1 MTTATTTELCNV
13 ALGHIGQARIA
24 DIGERSP
31 AAEHCRRMFDH
42 VRRLC
47 LRDHDWNFAV
57 GRESLTALSTPPP
70 FGFSA
75 AYQLPADCLRVLAI
89 NGQPA
94 GVRGTQWE
102 VEGRTVLINADVA
115 HLRYIRDADDVTQW
129 DSIFQSYFSYRLAAA
144 VAPSFRIDP
153 QAGLQLEQ
161 MAAAVRASAQEAD
174 NVETAPRVT
183 RLDQSEIIQERGSR
197 WPSGT
202 AGTGTGNAGGSSIG
216 WSRIAVTGQPTVAA
230 TVAGDTFT
238 LVAGTNVTITTDAT
252 AKTVTISATGGGGGG
267 ASETNLALTRSANAV
282 TITNDN
288 GDGVEIPQA
297 NATHAGVMTANQHNK
312 LDGIQDGAEV
322 NVNADWNAVSGDALI
337 LNKPT
342 ISGTNTGNVSLA
354 TSVSAVLTLS
364 GQQLQAITDPGA
376 DRLVFFDQSAN
387 AGAGAWG
394 YLTAGA
400 GLSISGTTITA
411 TFGPAAPGAIGG
423 TTPSTAVF
431 TQLDVRTEIDVQ
443 STSGSAGPILSW
455 NTPTTTVTDW
465 ERARMAW
472 SSNVFTL
479 STERNGT
486 GVAHPIEIAPGGVT
500 AARFTTDGRTVM
512 NGTTAASSLTRI
524 TMGTPSSALSSYASG
539 LIDQSGIVASTDG
552 SNCALFE
559 NTKASGSGQGAFASL
574 YSSDGAA
581 MASGDRLGGFLIGG
595 SSSSSNLRNACI
607 AEAYA
612 TQTWV
617 DGSAYGSAWNFATTA
632 NGGTSRTGKMW
643 INGDGNVGIGNAV
656 FSVSVAPTARV
667 QIRGAGTGTG
677 VTLLV
682 ENSSGT
688 ARFTVRDDGAFAFAG
703 GTVAVAETGWTTF
716 TNITTDRTCDA
727 NATTVEELADIL
739 GTLIVALKNKGIL
752 AN

>member
-411 TFGPAAPGAIGG
+411 TFDPAAPGAIGG
-423 TTPSTAVF
+423 TTPSTGVF
-431 TQLDVRTEIDVQ
+431 TRVDARTGLDIQ
-443 STSGSAGPILSW
+443 STSGTAGPIYSW
-455 NTPTTTVTDW
+455 NTPTTEPTNWT
-465 ERARMAW
+465 RARLQWVSDA
-472 SSNVFTL
+472 FTIG
-479 STERNGT
+479 TQANGT
-486 GVAHPIEIAPGGVT
+486 GTSKALAFQTGGVT
-500 AARFTTDGRTVM
+500 RAIIGESGGVSLENGNALTVNGSLSNRFLTLSYSSVSGVINTRNEGSYGALSLRCNGSALMELNNQTTSRIIISESV
-512 NGTTAASSLTRI
+512 NFVFGTTTGTRFGNATNQRIGFWNATPAVQPTAVADATDAASAI
-524 TMGTPSSALSSYASG
+524 TQLNALLAR
-539 LIDQSGIVASTDG
+539 LRTIGI
-552 SNCALFE
+552 
-559 NTKASGSGQGAFASL
+559 
-574 YSSDGAA
+574 
-581 MASGDRLGGFLIGG
+581 
-595 SSSSSNLRNACI
+595 I
-607 AEAYA
+607 A
-612 TQTWV
+612 T
-617 DGSAYGSAWNFATTA
+617 
-632 NGGTSRTGKMW
+632 
-643 INGDGNVGIGNAV
+643 
-656 FSVSVAPTARV
+656 
-667 QIRGAGTGTG
+667 
-677 VTLLV
+677 
-682 ENSSGT
+682 
-688 ARFTVRDDGAFAFAG
+688 
-703 GTVAVAETGWTTF
+703 
-716 TNITTDRTCDA
+716 
-727 NATTVEELADIL
+727 
-739 GTLIVALKNKGIL
+739 
-752 AN
+752 